1 MRSYSRRELYAFGET
16 LGDSATYKKATGGYV
31 LGGGGGGG
39 SPAPAAPQPTQTT
52 VQNTNIPDY
61 AQPYVETMLGTA
73 QQQIYNYD
81 ANGNVT
87 SMKPYQPYSNDP
99 NAYIAGFSPL
109 QQQAQSNVANMQTPG
124 QYGTSTAQT
133 NLGTMNAYGLAGQ
146 ETQAGNQYAQQATN
160 PYAMGAYMNPYVQ
173 QSLAPQLQLLAQ
185 QTGINTA
192 AEQSAA
198 TSAGAFGGSREALAN
213 SLQQQQGN
221 LAAQQAI
228 AQGYNTA
235 YGQAQNAMQYGAGLG
250 LQGQQAANAALGTGI
265 QGAGQ
270 NATIAGQQTQTGL
283 NINTAQQ
290 AAGAAQQAQQQNI
303 INQQIQNYATA
314 QQYPMMQ
321 LANMSNLLHG
331 LPLQSTTT
339 QSYQAAPSSVA
350 TLGGLGATALG
361 AYGASGGF
369 KSAKK
374 GGVMKSYAAGGPV
387 SFDVGGSVDAQLYEL
402 AKTPEGL
409 IQLQQ
414 EARTSPSA
422 EIRKEAN
429 IILAQAQMAQQE
441 QKQQGVAAAPGTNQ
455 MFTAAGGG
463 IVAFDDNKDQPVDK
477 DMPAKGDTKGMSF
490 EQKLAAAQAL
500 KDSQSAPASR
510 LFSPAIPSASLPSIG
525 SFQTNL
531 SQYMPQDE
539 SQAGVISP
547 KAAAFN
553 ATIPGA
559 GNATSATTLP
569 TQPVVN
575 KGLGDTPQA
584 APVQAANPAP
594 TMVDTSAL
602 SNVKDYYTQL
612 QGLMGTPEDR
622 KAIAEQIKTNRQEA
636 KDEKERDMWLAL
648 MKGGAKAMAS
658 KSPFA
663 SVGLGEG
670 AEAGA
675 EGIGYANKAY
685 NDAMKAAQSGELDL
699 AKLNSADRTNLLHY
713 AVTGA
718 VSDANTRQKMAELKE
733 IAAARAQTGA
743 LGIGARQDAAIT
755 ARAKLLLGNN
765 PMPTEQD
772 VQNAIDMATKQVTG
786 KGATGGGSPVQ
797 LSQSQLSLLNKYQ

>member
-1 MRSYSRRELYAFGET
+1 MSFLRFLNKHHGYAPDGKRTPF
-16 LGDSATYKKATGGYV
+16 DS
-31 LGGGGGGG
+31 GGG
-39 SPAPAAPQPTQTT
+39 SPPPPPAQPTQTT
-52 VQNTNIPDY
+52 VQNTNLPTY

-81 ANGNVT
+81 DQGNVT

-99 NAYIAGFSPL
+99 NAYVAGFSPL

-124 QYGTSTAQT
+124 QYGVSTGLT
-133 NLGTMNAYGLAGQ
+133 NLGTMGAYGLAGQ
-146 ETQAGNQYAQQATN
+146 EAQAGNQYAQQATD
-160 PYAMGAYMNPYVQ
+160 PYAMAAYMNPYIQ
-173 QSLAPQLQLLAQ
+173 QSLAPQLQLLNQ
-185 QTGINTA
+185 QTGIKGA
-192 AEQSAA
+192 AEQGAA
-198 TSAGAFGGSREALAN
+198 TSAGAFGGSREALMN
-213 SLQQQQGN
+213 SLNQQSGN

-228 AQGYNTA
+228 GQGYNQA
-235 YGQAQNAMQYGAGLG
+235 YQQAQNAMQYGAGLG

-303 INQQIQNYATA
+303 INQQVQNYATA

-321 LANMSNLLHG
+321 LANMSALLHG

-339 QSYQAAPSSVA
+339 QSYQAAPSTVA

-361 AYGASGGF
+361 AYGAAGGF

-409 IQLQQ
+409 LQLQQ

-422 EIRKEAN
+422 EIRKEAAM
-429 IILAQAQMAQQE
+429 ILAQAQMAQQT
-441 QKQQGVAAAPGTNQ
+441 QRQQGVAAAPGTNQ

-531 SQYMPQDE
+531 NQYMPQDE

-559 GNATSATTLP
+559 GNATLATTLP
-569 TQPVVN
+569 TQA
-575 KGLGDTPQA
+575 GLGNTPQA
-584 APVQAANPAP
+584 APVRAAGPAP
-594 TMVDTSAL
+594 VSTDTSAL
-602 SNVKDYYTQL
+602 SNVKDYFKAL
-612 QGLMGTPEDR
+612 QEMQGTPEDR
-622 KAIAEQIKTNRQEA
+622 KAIAEQIKASRQEA

-648 MKGGAKAMAS
+648 MKGGAKAMAT
-658 KSPFA
+658 KSPYA
-663 SVGLGEG
+663 SVGIGEG
-670 AEAGA
+670 AEASA

-743 LGIGARQDAAIT
+743 LGVGARQDAAIT

-772 VQNAIDMATKQVTG
+772 VENAIAIATKQVTG
-786 KGATGGGSPVQ
+786 KGTTGGGSPVQ